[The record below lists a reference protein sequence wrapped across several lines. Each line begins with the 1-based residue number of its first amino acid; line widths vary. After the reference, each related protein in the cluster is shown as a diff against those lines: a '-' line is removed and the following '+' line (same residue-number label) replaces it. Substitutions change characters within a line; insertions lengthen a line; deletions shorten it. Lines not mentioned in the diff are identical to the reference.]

1 MASLTLAAT
10 GDILIHRPEPNSALA
25 ALEPAFATADVTFG
39 NFEGVLTDRHDALPG
54 RGSGTIAATAN
65 ASGLRAFHVL
75 SLANNHSLD
84 AGYGGLDD
92 TLAALRAMGA
102 KTVGAGRTPA
112 EAWEPAVIDV
122 AGHTVAFVAA
132 ASVFRVGYE
141 AKGQRGG
148 IAALAAVDHYAPRFP
163 AAYVPGVPPQIISV
177 ASKDDWRRLEIAIET
192 ARQRAEFIVVSMHW
206 GDHTRP
212 YVVTDF
218 ERDTAKRLSELGVDL
233 VLGHHQHRLRGVEFY
248 GKMPV
253 FFGLGHVVF
262 DQPRAVAEL
271 RSNGA
276 DWLHLSESQ
285 LERRFGRYGHFP
297 RPSGFM
303 FDELARWSAIAIVEL
318 VSGAQAQ
325 VGYIPVHIDE
335 VGTPRP
341 VRRGSERWN
350 DFLAVMAGCI
360 RDGYLT
366 SAVIDEGRTYAGL
379 PLLSIRSMSYDDT
392 TARGC

>member
-10 GDILIHRPEPNSALA
+10 GDILIHRPEPSSALA

-84 AGYGGLDD
+84 AGYGDLGD

-122 AGHTVAFVAA
+122 AGHTVTFVAA

-141 AKGQRGG
+141 AKGPRGG

-248 GKMPV
+248 ARCRSSSDSVTSYSTSRVLWPSCVRTVPIGCIYLNPSWRGASAATDISRDRLASCSTNSRDGV
-253 FFGLGHVVF
+253 RSRSLSLY
-262 DQPRAVAEL
+262 RARKR
-271 RSNGA
+271 RSVIFQ
-276 DWLHLSESQ
+276 SIST
-285 LERRFGRYGHFP
+285 R
-297 RPSGFM
+297 
-303 FDELARWSAIAIVEL
+303 
-318 VSGAQAQ
+318 
-325 VGYIPVHIDE
+325 
-335 VGTPRP
+335 T
-341 VRRGSERWN
+341 VRRGQCG
-350 DFLAVMAGCI
+350 AA
-360 RDGYLT
+360 
-366 SAVIDEGRTYAGL
+366 
-379 PLLSIRSMSYDDT
+379 RSVGTISS
-392 TARGC
+392 R